1 MKKKNVHKCALSYAL
16 EQILKWGLMILAES
30 QSEDSSKVGIVIL
43 KHHNL
48 EIIVKA

>member
-30 QSEDSSKVGIVIL
+30 QSEDSNCDKLANQRLGL
-43 KHHNL
+43 RTFPGP
-48 EIIVKA
+48 